1 MIYNGR
7 TPELIKGRIW
17 LTVLL
22 IFALFGVV
30 NVFTPNADLIIASHV
45 MRLSASAVVV
55 YVYWPEAW
63 AGVRAAEPE
72 RSDYLIVGIVFSFL
86 SNMLQSLFSLIGR
99 MGGLPKWWLD
109 SQLVGPTLLLS
120 VLAAVLHVSAPDAVK
135 KQVPKRN
142 RIAMGF
148 AFGATILA
156 VASLGVTQPDIG
168 PYLEKARPYL
178 QGTAATDSAT
188 VRPM

>member
-1 MIYNGR
+1 MPTDVDPPEEETRDAQEGDPDRRRAHPQRAPRPWDPPR
-7 TPELIKGRIW
+7 T
-17 LTVLL
+17 
-22 IFALFGVV
+22 
-30 NVFTPNADLIIASHV
+30 D
-45 MRLSASAVVV
+45 
-55 YVYWPEAW
+55 
-63 AGVRAAEPE
+63 
-72 RSDYLIVGIVFSFL
+72 
-86 SNMLQSLFSLIGR
+86 R
-99 MGGLPKWWLD
+99 MH
-109 SQLVGPTLLLS
+109 
-120 VLAAVLHVSAPDAVK
+120 VLHVSAPDAVK